1 VHPPTHLA
9 LSWLA
14 GCRLQA
20 RRDRVLVAW
29 AGLAPDLDGLTLLAG
44 VEAYGRWH
52 HVLSHGLAAALVC
65 TALVAVAARERVKT
79 ALLALAAFHLHLVC
93 DLLGSGREWGIVYL
107 HPQSD
112 FEYFTP
118 FGWPLPSWQNMT
130 VTALALLAIAW
141 QGITRGRTFVEAL
154 LPRAA
159 DAAVVEVLRRRFA
172 RLSRRPHAALAP
184 R

>member
-1 VHPPTHLA
+1 MHPPTHLA

-14 GCRLQA
+14 GCRLST

-44 VEAYGRWH
+44 VDAYGRWH

-65 TALVAVAARERVKT
+65 AALVAMWAHDRVKT

-93 DLLGSGREWGIVYL
+93 DLLGSGREWGIFYL
-107 HPQSD
+107 YPLGD
-112 FEYFTP
+112 FEYFSP
-118 FGWPLPSWQNMT
+118 VGWSLASWQNMA
-130 VTALALLAIAW
+130 VTAVALLAIGW
-141 QGITRGRTFVEAL
+141 QGLTRGRTFVEAF

-172 RLSRRPHAALAP
+172 RAFRRPRSALAP